1 MAALS
6 ELRQQLRTSVP
17 ATLSMLL
24 YRLPW
29 LISLSFVGNI
39 GSEELAAAALA
50 TTLCNVTGMSLSV
63 GLSSALS
70 TLAAQAR
77 GELMLRSG
85 GLQTIKRRDEAWGS
99 VKKLVAYDEMTPLSE
114 CGDGGSCH
122 FSFDDSNNND
132 DDAKQQQQRQDED
145 LSLILPLVYL
155 YRGIFIQLAFVIPV
169 GLYWLHGIRP
179 LLIHLGQGEEL
190 SIMTEQYLRI
200 LAPGLWGYSI
210 NFTLT
215 TWLQVM
221 ELAHIPA
228 YSALLGNILH
238 IPMNILFI
246 HVVGLGWLGV
256 AVATTMFQVI
266 QPIAMFAY
274 LKGTQHGRQQ
284 LLQHIGAAG
293 IGRRSL
299 SFWCEAKAAIS
310 SIRGICQYISLAI
323 PGVLTISEWW
333 ASEICIFLSGRLSPD
348 PNIALGSMAI
358 YQSLNSSC
366 FMLPLGVSIGGTA
379 RIGNQLGAGNSLGAR
394 FSAKM
399 CVILATILSSLM
411 GSILYFT
418 PHSYFP
424 SFFTSDAALI
434 EMTSRTIPLLSIYV
448 IGDGMQVALNA
459 IIKGCGRQ
467 IVAVP
472 IVICSYWV
480 VGLPLA
486 WFLAFAKSGGTTD
499 CQDQSLCGVVGLVG
513 GMTVGTWCHFGLLAV
528 YSLRMIDW
536 HVEAKMAKDRLNLER
551 GKSKSPVIVKNVE
564 IA

>member
-1 MAALS
+1 MAALA

-29 LISLSFVGNI
+29 LLSLSFVGAI
-39 GSEELAAAALA
+39 GSKELAAAALA

-70 TLAAQAR
+70 TLAGQAR
-77 GELMLRSG
+77 GELMSRSG

-114 CGDGGSCH
+114 SDGGACH
-122 FSFDDSNNND
+122 FSFDDTND
-132 DDAKQQQQRQDED
+132 DDATIQQQQQDT
-145 LSLILPLVYL
+145 SPILPLVYL
-155 YRGIFIQLAFVIPV
+155 YRGIFIQLIFVIPV
-169 GLYWLHGIRP
+169 GCYWLHGIKP
-179 LLIHLGQGEEL
+179 LLLYLGQGEEI
-190 SIMTEQYLRI
+190 STMTEQYLRL

-221 ELAHIPA
+221 ELAHVPA
-228 YSALLGNILH
+228 YSALLGCLLH
-238 IPMNILFI
+238 VPMNILFI
-246 HVVGLGWLGV
+246 HVIGMGWLGV
-256 AVATTMFQVI
+256 GVATTMFQVI

-274 LKGTQHGRQQ
+274 LKGTRHGKQH
-284 LLQHIGAAG
+284 LLQHMGAAG
-293 IGRRSL
+293 IGRRTL

-310 SIRGICQYISLAI
+310 SISGICQYISLAI

-333 ASEICIFLSGRLSPD
+333 ASEICIFLSGRLSPY

-366 FMLPLGVSIGGTA
+366 FMFPIGVSIGGSA
-379 RIGNQLGAGNSLGAR
+379 RIGNQLGSGNSAGTR
-394 FSAKM
+394 FSARI
-399 CVILATILSSLM
+399 CVALAAVLSSIM

-448 IGDGMQVALNA
+448 VGDGMQVALNA
-459 IIKGCGRQ
+459 IVKGCGRQ
-467 IVAVP
+467 IVTVP
-472 IVICSYWV
+472 IVICAYWV

-486 WFLAFAKSGGTTD
+486 WFLAFVKSGGTTECD
-499 CQDQSLCGVVGLVG
+499 NQPFCGVVGLVG
-513 GMTVGTWCHFGLLAV
+513 GMTIGTWVHFGLLAI

-536 HVEAKMAKDRLNLER
+536 HLEAKLAKDRLNLER
-551 GKSKSPVIVKNVE
+551 GQSKTQVIINNGD
-564 IA
+564 IG

>member
-1 MAALS
+1 MSALS

-29 LISLSFVGNI
+29 LISLSFVGAI
-39 GSEELAAAALA
+39 GSKELAAAALA

-77 GELMLRSG
+77 GELMSRSG

-99 VKKLVAYDEMTPLSE
+99 VKKLIAYDEMTPLSE
-114 CGDGGSCH
+114 SDGGACH
-122 FSFDDSNNND
+122 FSFDDH
-132 DDAKQQQQRQDED
+132 DATKQQQRQEED
-145 LSLILPLVYL
+145 LSPILPLVYL
-155 YRGIFIQLAFVIPV
+155 YRGIFIQLVFVIPV
-169 GLYWLHGIRP
+169 GFYWLHGIKP
-179 LLIHLGQGEEL
+179 LLIHLGQGEEI
-190 SIMTEQYLRI
+190 STMTEQYLRI

-221 ELAHIPA
+221 ELAHVPA
-228 YSALLGNILH
+228 YSALLGCLMH
-238 IPMNILFI
+238 IPMNIMFI
-246 HVVGLGWLGV
+246 HGMGWLGV

-266 QPIAMFAY
+266 QPITMFAY
-274 LKGTQHGRQQ
+274 LKGTQHGKQQ

-299 SFWCEAKAAIS
+299 SLWCEAKAAIS
-310 SIRGICQYISLAI
+310 SISGICQYISLAI

-348 PNIALGSMAI
+348 PIIALGSMAI
-358 YQSLNSSC
+358 YQTLNSSC
-366 FMLPLGVSIGGTA
+366 FMLPLGVSIGVSA
-379 RIGNQLGAGNSLGAR
+379 RIGNQLGAGNSAGAR
-394 FSAKM
+394 FSAKV
-399 CVILATILSSLM
+399 CVALAAILSSVM

-459 IIKGCGRQ
+459 IVKGCGRQ
-467 IVAVP
+467 IVTVP
-472 IVICSYWV
+472 IVICSYWA

-486 WFLAFAKSGGTTD
+486 WFIAFVKSGGTTE
-499 CQDQSLCGVVGLVG
+499 CNDQSFCGVVGLVG
-513 GMTVGTWCHFGLLAV
+513 GMTVGTWCHFGLLAM

-551 GKSKSPVIVKNVE
+551 GKSKSPVVNSLKDIEVQCY
-564 IA
+564 